1 MDCIFTQLK
10 IITFHSDGIKRNP
23 ICGEVRMKLVISPA
37 KSLDY
42 DSKLPTTRATQP
54 QFLKEAE
61 KVNKLLKKKSR
72 KQLSNLMSISN
83 NLAELN
89 YERNQDFTLPFD
101 KNNARPA
108 IYAFSGDVYRGLDA
122 YNFNNKKIPKLQD
135 TVRIL
140 SGLYGLLKPLD
151 LIQPYRLEM
160 GTKFSVGKSK
170 NLYEFWGNQITAA
183 LNEELKDDELFV
195 NLASNEYFKA
205 VNTKK
210 LKVPVLDIKFQELK
224 NGDYKTIAIYSKL
237 ARGLMSKYIVQNDI
251 KTKED
256 LKGFDMEHYRF
267 TEKLSSENEL
277 VFTR

>member
-1 MDCIFTQLK
+1 
-10 IITFHSDGIKRNP
+10 
-23 ICGEVRMKLVISPA
+23 MKLVLSPA

-42 DSKLPTTRATQP
+42 DSKLPTSKHTEP
-54 QFLKEAE
+54 QFLNEAE
-61 KVNKLLKKKSR
+61 KINSLLKEKSR
-72 KQLSNLMSISN
+72 KQLSKLMSISD
-83 NLAELN
+83 NLADLN
-89 YERNQDFTLPFD
+89 YERNQEFKVPFD
-101 KNNARPA
+101 TNNARPA

-122 YNFNNKKIPKLQD
+122 YTIENEKINKLQD

-140 SGLYGLLKPLD
+140 SGLYGVLKPLD

-160 GTKFSVGKSK
+160 GTKFPVGKHK
-170 NLYEFWGNQITAA
+170 NLYEFWSQSITEA
-183 LNEELKDDELFV
+183 LNKELFTDELFV

-205 VNTKK
+205 VDTKT

-237 ARGLMSKYIVQNDI
+237 ARGLMSRYIVNTDA
-251 KTKED
+251 KTAED
-256 LKGFDMEHYRF
+256 LKGFDLDNYRF